1 MLLQCFL
8 EVITSCFCVP
18 YIQQS
23 TPVVGS
29 SATFIDNIFVN
40 SVNLTLFQ
48 VTYYFSLLASI
59 VVLILKFLRVFY
71 RPKHKQIFKRNYT
84 FFNNNEFKNE
94 INQIDWKTYLTAMIW
109 IFQIFEYAICPFGD
123 GASSKKLSKNQKSLI
138 YKPWIDNYLWHLMR
152 FRNACFI

>member
-1 MLLQCFL
+1 MQTILLQSFL

-94 INQIDWKTYLTAMIW
+94 INQIDWKTYLTAMI
-109 IFQIFEYAICPFGD
+109 
-123 GASSKKLSKNQKSLI
+123 
-138 YKPWIDNYLWHLMR
+138 
-152 FRNACFI
+152 

>member
-71 RPKHKQIFKRNYT
+71 GPN
-84 FFNNNEFKNE
+84 
-94 INQIDWKTYLTAMIW
+94 INKYSNAITHFSITMNLKT
-109 IFQIFEYAICPFGD
+109 
-123 GASSKKLSKNQKSLI
+123 KLIK
-138 YKPWIDNYLWHLMR
+138 
-152 FRNACFI
+152 